1 MPPKQILFFVAVGAL
16 AAAASG
22 ADMIIHPGRIF
33 VHRDKTIV
41 PPSNHRTYE
50 VHAVAYF
57 EQAVAGETG
66 IASDGWGGACLQYQP
81 TNAQFCDTPA
91 DCTTPPGS
99 FAYCYH
105 PPGSPVWTEE
115 YYGRGKCWW
124 KMPEW
129 CHKATSDGPP
139 LPQSFPV
146 PKDAALS
153 AIVEGPGLVRLETC
167 LNPPK
172 ASWSDPNRSPCA
184 GGGTTDGTAPLTTDG
199 APVWLP

>member
-1 MPPKQILFFVAVGAL
+1 MPPKQILLCVAVGTL

-41 PPSNHRTYE
+41 PSSNHRTYN
-50 VHAVAYF
+50 VHAVAYY
-57 EQAVAGETG
+57 EQAIIAGEG
-66 IASDGWGGACLQYQP
+66 IPSDGVGGACLEYQP
-81 TNAQFCDTPA
+81 ANSQFCDTPA
-91 DCTTPPGS
+91 DCTTMPPGA

-105 PPGSPVWTEE
+105 PPGSPVWNEE
-115 YYGRGKCWW
+115 YWGRGKCWW

-129 CHKATSDGPP
+129 CNKGLWDPA
-139 LPQSFPV
+139 PQSFPV
-146 PKDAALS
+146 PKEPALN
-153 AIVEGPGLVRLETC
+153 AIVEGPGLVKVETC

-184 GGGTTDGTAPLTTDG
+184 GGGTTDGKESLHTYS